1 VPFNGSGVFTP
12 PAADFPAVPN
22 TLIQSSKFN
31 NVVNDLVNNGLSF
44 TLTKDGQQIS
54 TANQPMGA
62 FRHTGVGATNA
73 SGQYGRVDEIQD
85 GSFLYGGTAG
95 GTADALTISTV
106 PSFSAYTTG
115 MTLFFKSSAS
125 PNTGAATLQVN
136 GIAGPKAIQNNGSA
150 LAAGMIEASK
160 FYSVIYDGT
169 AFQLTKVVGAVGI
182 YMPLA
187 GGAATGA
194 ITTSG
199 SGTIL
204 GIGTG
209 ARMTFQQTSAPTG
222 WTKETSATYNDAA
235 LRFQTGTVT
244 TGGAAGFIA
253 TMNAAGATAT
263 DGSGTSG
270 GFTLTTTEMPS
281 HTHPADTTIGS
292 GGVQVVAE
300 AGSRASSLI
309 TGATGGGG
317 SHSHSTPTHSHV
329 LNSFNL
335 KFVDCI
341 IATKD

>member
-1 VPFNGSGVFTP
+1 MSFILLVEQVAPQTP
-12 PAADFPAVPN
+12 
-22 TLIQSSKFN
+22 S
-31 NVVNDLVNNGLSF
+31 
-44 TLTKDGQQIS
+44 
-54 TANQPMGA
+54 ANQVILYPKSDGRMYVKDDAG
-62 FRHTGVGATNA
+62 TELQV
-73 SGQYGRVDEIQD
+73 SGQ
-85 GSFLYGGTAG
+85 
-95 GTADALTISTV
+95 
-106 PSFSAYTTG
+106 
-115 MTLFFKSSAS
+115 
-125 PNTGAATLQVN
+125 
-136 GIAGPKAIQNNGSA
+136 
-150 LAAGMIEASK
+150 
-160 FYSVIYDGT
+160 
-169 AFQLTKVVGAVGI
+169 
-182 YMPLA
+182 
-187 GGAATGA
+187 
-194 ITTSG
+194 
-199 SGTIL
+199 L
-204 GIGTG
+204 GIVAGT
-209 ARMTFQQTSAPTG
+209 RMLFQQTTAPSG
-222 WTKETSATYNDAA
+222 WTKEVSATYNDAA